1 MPESVVASRHK
12 DCLPCRI
19 VSGTGVLGMGAY
31 VWLQA
36 KKRPQAVGRYAMFS
50 VAAVEYFV
58 PLLVAAGVGVTR
70 LLDVYPFGKLSG
82 KEQ

>member
-36 KKRPQAVGRYAMFS
+36 KKRPQAVGRYALFS
-50 VAAVEYFV
+50 VAA
-58 PLLVAAGVGVTR
+58 VAAGVGVTR
-70 LLDVYPFGKLSG
+70 LLDVYPFGKFSG